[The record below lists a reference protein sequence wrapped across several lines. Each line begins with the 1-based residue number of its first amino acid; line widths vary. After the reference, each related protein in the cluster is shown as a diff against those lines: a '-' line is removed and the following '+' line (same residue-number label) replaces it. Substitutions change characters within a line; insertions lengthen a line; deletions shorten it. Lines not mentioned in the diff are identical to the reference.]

1 MNNFIRPGLGRASYI
16 WGHAGFQK
24 YFKNTGWM
32 FLGRI
37 FAMTIGFLISIYI
50 ARYLGPS
57 NYGLFN
63 YTISFVALFGF
74 IANLGLGSILNR
86 ELIKD
91 HNKKDELLG
100 TTFYIKIVAAILAI
114 IAVISVSFFTASDKL
129 TLILIALFSFNF
141 IPSTFDILGSYF
153 NSQVLAKKVVIPNV
167 IAVIISAGL
176 KLLLIHFDKGIFW
189 LTIIYLVESLIVIS
203 LLIFN
208 YKKIGNQLSK
218 WKFDFKIAKSLL
230 KDSWPLMLMTATI
243 GIYMKIDQVMIKNI
257 LGNEQV
263 GLYAVAVKLSEA
275 WYFIPGVIT
284 ASLFPAIINAHKK
297 SAEDFDGKMSKLYF
311 FMFWGSFLFA
321 LFVTFLASPIIS
333 ILFGQEYLGAIVV
346 LQIYV
351 WSAIIISM
359 KRVIGRYLLTKNFT
373 KIMFYSNLIGLI
385 FNLILNIILIKHYGI
400 AGAAVAT
407 IVSYSSTLFVLFFI
421 NKTRSHAILMLKSIL
436 KFK

>member
-1 MNNFIRPGLGRASYI
+1 
-16 WGHAGFQK
+16 
-24 YFKNTGWM
+24 
-32 FLGRI
+32 
-37 FAMTIGFLISIYI
+37 
-50 ARYLGPS
+50 
-57 NYGLFN
+57 
-63 YTISFVALFGF
+63 
-74 IANLGLGSILNR
+74 
-86 ELIKD
+86 
-91 HNKKDELLG
+91 
-100 TTFYIKIVAAILAI
+100 
-114 IAVISVSFFTASDKL
+114 
-129 TLILIALFSFNF
+129 
-141 IPSTFDILGSYF
+141 
-153 NSQVLAKKVVIPNV
+153 
-167 IAVIISAGL
+167 
-176 KLLLIHFDKGIFW
+176 
-189 LTIIYLVESLIVIS
+189 
-203 LLIFN
+203 
-208 YKKIGNQLSK
+208 
-218 WKFDFKIAKSLL
+218 
-230 KDSWPLMLMTATI
+230 
-243 GIYMKIDQVMIKNI
+243 MKIDQVMIKNI